1 MSTLQFV
8 KNESLTQVK
17 LSFLIGS
24 IVFIGPGSAFSE
36 SPDLGPGPLYKVC
49 LDKNIGENP
58 EIHSLVRLYQLHKN
72 LKTCRN

>member
-8 KNESLTQVK
+8 KNKSLTQVK
-17 LSFLIGS
+17 LSFRIGS
-24 IVFIGPGSAFSE
+24 VIIIGLGSTFSE
-36 SPDLGPGPLYKVC
+36 SPDPGPDPLYKVC

-58 EIHSLVRLYQLHKN
+58 EIHNLVRLYQLHKN